1 MSDIIEGLGLH
12 FEGFSDQQI
21 AQIDG
26 IKDDLMHLMATL
38 KLEMPRLNR
47 VIPVLTMAAEV
58 IAQHQK
64 EPH

>member
-1 MSDIIEGLGLH
+1 MGDFIENIGLRDQ
-12 FEGFSDQQI
+12 GFNDQQI

-38 KLEMPRLNR
+38 KLELPRLNR
-47 VIPVLTMAAEV
+47 VIPVLTMATQV

-64 EPH
+64 ES